1 MYTTVD
7 EVFKEAM
14 PKRFN
19 AAEAA
24 NDKAV
29 FQFTVSGAQWTVAV
43 ENGALRVAP
52 GSHDSPQ
59 CVLEMSAEDFLD
71 MANGKESIQ
80 LLYMTGKLQVTGDL
94 PYAIRLARYFPA
106 DR

>member
-7 EVFKEAM
+7 EVFNEAM

-19 AAEAA
+19 AAEAGA
-24 NDKAV
+24 DRAV
-29 FQFTVSGAQWTVAV
+29 FQFNVGQRQWAVAV
-43 ENGALRVAP
+43 DSGRLKITS

-59 CVLEMSAEDFLD
+59 CVLELSDEDFLD

-106 DR
+106 DK